1 MTSAG
6 LGAGFLGRAQ
16 ATPGMKNNPTSISP
30 TIIPYGFII
39 EFPQHQT
46 ALTPSVTAHSLL
58 SVRQLWVSYPHS
70 SWTLQDI
77 TLDLAAGERLGLVGE
92 SGSGKSTLGRALVRL
107 LPPGSRVQGEIYIDG
122 INVLTL
128 SSRQLRQLRGEQV
141 GFVFQ
146 DPMTRLNPLMTVGQH
161 IQETLQAHRQVG
173 SAQAKAEGL
182 AMLAAVQLPERCWG
196 QYPHQLSGGMRQRV
210 GIALALLLKPRL
222 VIADEPTTSLDVTVA
237 REILQ
242 LLVQL
247 APGLILISHDLHWVS
262 QYCQRVAVMYQG
274 QIVEQG
280 TTAAVLHQPQHT
292 YTQALRGATLNLTVP
307 PLTLAPPCLE
317 LRQVGHS
324 YPLPAQNLVQLLGW
338 RPVPYLTVLDG
349 VNFSLQPGET
359 LGLVGESGS
368 GKSTCA
374 RIILKLIHPTA
385 GQVYWQNQDIIPL
398 SLRQFRPYRRHLQII
413 FQDPRACLNP
423 LLTVEQILQEPLHIH
438 QLARGQRAKR
448 MILELLHQ
456 VGLSETYLQRYPQQL
471 SGGQQQRVAI
481 ARALIMRPQVLIC
494 DEAVSML
501 DAQVQ
506 VQILHLL
513 AQLRQEL
520 GLTFLFIT
528 HDLRVARQFCHRI
541 AVLQRGQIV
550 EYGSAQE
557 VLDHPQHPYTQ
568 ALVAACGM
576 GEYIETK
583 MRYDG

>member
-1 MTSAG
+1 MA
-6 LGAGFLGRAQ
+6 
-16 ATPGMKNNPTSISP
+16 N
-30 TIIPYGFII
+30 
-39 EFPQHQT
+39 
-46 ALTPSVTAHSLL
+46 SVTASPLL
-58 SVRQLWVSYPHS
+58 SVRQLWVSYPQAD
-70 SWTLQDI
+70 WLLQNI
-77 TLDLAAGERLGLVGE
+77 NLDLAPGERLGLVGE

-107 LPPGSRVQGEIYIDG
+107 LPQGSRVQGEIHIEG
-122 INVLTL
+122 VNVLRL
-128 SSRQLRQLRGEQV
+128 SARQLRHLRGEQV
-141 GFVFQ
+141 GLVFQ

-161 IQETLQAHRQVG
+161 LLETLRAHRRLG
-173 SAQAKAEGL
+173 AAQAKAQGL
-182 AMLAAVQLPERCWG
+182 AMLRAVQLPERCWG

-210 GIALALLLKPRL
+210 GIALALLLKPGL

-237 REILQ
+237 AAILK

-247 APGLILISHDLHWVS
+247 APGLILISHDLHLVS

-280 TTAAVLHQPQHT
+280 ETQQVLAHPQHP
-292 YTQALRGATLNLTVP
+292 YTQALRGASLD
-307 PLTLAPPCLE
+307 LTLPALTPAPPCLE
-317 LRQVGHS
+317 LRQVQHI
-324 YPLPAQNLVQLLGW
+324 YPLPAQNLAQRLGW
-338 RPVPYLTVLDG
+338 QPVPGLTVLAG
-349 VNFSLQPGET
+349 VDLTLQPGET

-374 RIILKLIHPTA
+374 RIILKLLRPTA

-398 SLRQFRPYRRHLQII
+398 SWRQFRPYRRHLQII

-423 LLTVEQILQEPLHIH
+423 LLTVEQILQEPLRIH
-438 QLARGQRAKR
+438 RIAQGQRAR
-448 MILELLHQ
+448 QMIVALLQQ
-456 VGLSETYLQRYPQQL
+456 VGLSEMYLQRYPWQL

-506 VQILHLL
+506 VQILQLL
-513 AQLRQEL
+513 AHLRREL

-528 HDLRVARQFCHRI
+528 HDLRVARQFCHRL

-557 VLDHPQHPYTQ
+557 VLERPQHPYTQ
-568 ALVAACGM
+568 ALVAACGL
-576 GEYIETK
+576 GES
-583 MRYDG
+583 